1 MLKKMNLFVIDTLR
15 QNKKEEV
22 VVRFVVTLTKTQFI
36 NQQILEKVNY
46 YLNTY
51 NKDSF
56 VINYDNLGKEI
67 AKYRYTWL
75 NYL

>member
-1 MLKKMNLFVIDTLR
+1 MNLFVIDTLR